1 MASLLTDAEK
11 TDLQSALSDVHDTFA
26 RNIYVYVEEGGATA
40 PEELNFNPLYGR
52 KKDASEISSN
62 ISLTKYTYAARIYY
76 ESKQNEDIVDGK
88 GQMNLTASEGKVRIK
103 VKSEAYEKIKI
114 CSRIE
119 VDDNLYVV
127 DGDAKV
133 IGPFDAQ
140 FYSIYLKREN

>member
-26 RNIYVYVEEGGATA
+26 RNIYVYVEQGGATA
-40 PEELNFNPLYGR
+40 PAELNFNPLYGR
-52 KKDASEISSN
+52 KKDTSKISSN
-62 ISLTKYTYAARIYY
+62 TSLTKYTYAARVYY
-76 ESKQNEDIVDGK
+76 ESKQNEELVDGK
-88 GQMNLTASEGKVRIK
+88 GQMNLTASEGKIRVK

>member
-26 RNIYVYVEEGGATA
+26 LDIYIYVEEGGATA
-40 PEELNFNPLYGR
+40 PAELNFNPLYGR
-52 KKDASEISSN
+52 KKDATKISSDT
-62 ISLTKYTYAARIYY
+62 SLTKYTYAARIFY
-76 ESKQNEDIVDGK
+76 ENKQKEEVVDAK
-88 GQMNLTASEGKVRIK
+88 GQMNLIASDGKVRIK
-103 VKSEAYEKIKI
+103 VKSAAYEKIKI

-127 DGDAKV
+127 DSDAKV
-133 IGPFDAQ
+133 VGPFDAQ